1 MRKRIVFLADM
12 ESFFASVEV
21 AKEPVLRGRP
31 VVVAGDPERR
41 HGIILAATPQAKACG
56 VKTAMPLWE
65 ARQHCPELIVVRPH
79 MADYIEASLKIT
91 EIFESY
97 TDLVEPFSIDEQ
109 FLDVTDTLHLFGGD
123 PLLMAKRIQED
134 VWNRTGVKARIG
146 IGPNKM
152 LAKIC
157 CDQKAKKSKS
167 GIHRWTEENFR
178 LEMWILPIESLFG
191 VGGRMR
197 RHLRNMGIRTV
208 GQLARMDVDLLRKR
222 WGVNGEV
229 LWRNANGIDPSPVVP
244 QTLNG
249 RKGVGHSMTLPRDY
263 RNEREI
269 EVVLLELSEEVC
281 RRLRRLKL
289 RGRTIS
295 VSVRG
300 ADFDRP
306 TGFHRSYTLP
316 EATNVTMEV
325 YRAVLHLFRR
335 HWDKEPVRSLG
346 MGITNL
352 EEDEEVQ
359 LNLFR
364 DRVKERNLGYCM
376 DAIRE
381 KYGST
386 SLLRAVSLT
395 PFGQTPERATK
406 IGGHEA

>member
-1 MRKRIVFLADM
+1 MSTRVIFLADM

-31 VVVAGDPERR
+31 VVVAGDPEKR
-41 HGIILAATPQAKACG
+41 HGIILAATPVAKSCG
-56 VKTAMPLWE
+56 VKTAMALWE

-79 MADYIEASLKIT
+79 MSHYIEASVKIT
-91 EIFESY
+91 EIFESF

-123 PLLMAKRIQED
+123 PIAMARRIQEE
-134 VWNRTGVKARIG
+134 VWEKTGVRARIG

-157 CDQKAKKSKS
+157 CDQMAKKSKS

-178 LEMWILPIESLFG
+178 REMWPLPIESLFG

-197 RHLRNMGIRTV
+197 RHLRNMGIRTI
-208 GQLARMDVDLLRKR
+208 GQLAQVPVDRLRKR
-222 WGVNGEV
+222 WGVNGEI
-229 LWRNANGIDPSPVVP
+229 LWRSANGIDPSPVVP
-244 QTLNG
+244 KSLNG

-263 RNEREI
+263 REQREI
-269 EVVLLELSEEVC
+269 EVVLLELTEEVC

-300 ADFDRP
+300 ADFDYP
-306 TGFHRSYTLP
+306 TGFHRSHTLP

-325 YRAVLHLFRR
+325 YRAVLHLFRQY
-335 HWDKEPVRSLG
+335 WDQEPVRSVG

-352 EEDEEVQ
+352 EEDQEYQ

-364 DRVKERNLGYCM
+364 DRIKERNLGYCM

-386 SLLRAVSLT
+386 SLLRAVSLM
-395 PFGQTPERATK
+395 PFGQTFERATK

>member
-1 MRKRIVFLADM
+1 MAARVIFLADM

-21 AKEPVLRGRP
+21 AAEPALRGRP

-79 MADYIEASLKIT
+79 MSRYIDVSLQIT
-91 EIFESY
+91 EIFESF
-97 TDLVEPFSIDEQ
+97 TDRVEPYSIDEQ
-109 FLDVTDTLHLFGGD
+109 FLDVTDTLHLFGGN
-123 PLLMAKRIQED
+123 PLRMAKKIQEEI
-134 VWNRTGVKARIG
+134 WEKTGVRARIG

-157 CDQKAKKSKS
+157 CDNKAKKSES
-167 GIHRWTEENFR
+167 GIHQWTEENFR
-178 LEMWILPIESLFG
+178 REMWPLPIESLFG

-197 RHLRNMGIRTV
+197 RHLRNMGIRTI
-208 GQLARMDVDLLRKR
+208 GQLAQIPVERLKKR
-222 WGVNGEV
+222 WGVNGEI
-229 LWRNANGIDPSPVVP
+229 LWRSANGIDPSPVMP

-263 RNEREI
+263 REQREI
-269 EVVLLELSEEVC
+269 EIILLELTEEVC

-306 TGFHRSYTLP
+306 TGFHRSYTLTD
-316 EATNVTMEV
+316 ASNITMEV
-325 YRAVLHLFRR
+325 YQAVIHLFRK
-335 HWDKEPVRSLG
+335 HWDGEPVRSVG
-346 MGITNL
+346 MGVTNL
-352 EEDEEVQ
+352 EEDDQYQ

-364 DRVKERNLGYCM
+364 DRMKERKLGYCM
-376 DAIRE
+376 DSIRE
-381 KYGST
+381 KYGPT
-386 SLLRAVSLT
+386 SLLRAASLT
-395 PFGQTPERATK
+395 ASGQVHERATK